1 MVLFFIEMYPSDSPM
16 CWSGCIQGDTAEN
29 QLNYKEAGQ
38 GSMSLKTALIK
49 IYFPAHTN
57 LYFP

>member
-1 MVLFFIEMYPSDSPM
+1 MVVFIEMYPSDSPT
-16 CWSGCIQGDTAEN
+16 CWSWCIQGDTAEN

-57 LYFP
+57 LSFP